1 MKEHSLGRVL
11 RAGAWGVLLGGAAGF
26 ALGMLMAPEEGRKL
40 RRRLAYQLENLA
52 GQVSEVVDQVLN
64 PEVMGEARREGKALV
79 ADAHAKA
86 QRIREDID
94 VLIGEMRQQ
103 RTRRHP
109 SSTSE

>member
-1 MKEHSLGRVL
+1 MKERSLGRVL

-26 ALGMLMAPEEGRKL
+26 ALGMLVAPEEGRKL
-40 RRRLAYQLENLA
+40 RRRLAYQLDHVA
-52 GQVSEVVDQVLN
+52 GQVGEVVDQVLN

-79 ADAHAKA
+79 ADAQAKA

-94 VLIGEMRQQ
+94 VLIKEMRQQ
-103 RTRRHP
+103 RPRQHS